1 MLVGGIGGL
10 SARQLLFT
18 CWPSACRAPV
28 LSVLSLLT
36 TRMATATLCSQMT
49 AATEHGQE
57 LLLLQ
62 SQMGVM
68 LHFRLR
74 ELQDGWTAKKIEF
87 LSDGTVKFDNGAA
100 HGTHSSVVNGI
111 RVEFHCKADP
121 LKMKYHS
128 FDRMAR
134 TRLFMSSN
142 KNSEWSTFI
151 TEFRSAA
158 RRTTASDAVAR
169 PSGAD
174 RRRRRCHC
182 YGARRWQCYRARR
195 CRCYRARRC
204 RCYRARSFHRH
215 QCQQLLSQ
223 TYCNWS
229 KCSVSI
235 SWPLQPKS

>member
-1 MLVGGIGGL
+1 
-10 SARQLLFT
+10 
-18 CWPSACRAPV
+18 
-28 LSVLSLLT
+28 
-36 TRMATATLCSQMT
+36 MATATLCSQMT

-128 FDRMAR
+128 FDRIAR
-134 TRLFMSSN
+134 TRLFMSS
-142 KNSEWSTFI
+142 KENSEWSTFI
-151 TEFRSAA
+151 TEFSVQEPFRLPDEVEFVIVCPDLGQSRSNF
-158 RRTTASDAVAR
+158 DR
-169 PSGAD
+169 PPSYLPRPPLLDTGA
-174 RRRRRCHC
+174 
-182 YGARRWQCYRARR
+182 
-195 CRCYRARRC
+195 
-204 RCYRARSFHRH
+204 
-215 QCQQLLSQ
+215 
-223 TYCNWS
+223 
-229 KCSVSI
+229 I
-235 SWPLQPKS
+235 SADHPPYVPRPPGWFQKQ